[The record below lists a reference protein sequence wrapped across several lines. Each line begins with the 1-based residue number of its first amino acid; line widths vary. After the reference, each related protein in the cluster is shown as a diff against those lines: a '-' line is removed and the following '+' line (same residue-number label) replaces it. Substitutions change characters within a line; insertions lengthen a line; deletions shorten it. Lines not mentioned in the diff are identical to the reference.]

1 MKALTKQKLLTIVGM
16 VVGLFIAR
24 VQPGMPLWTTLAMI
38 GVLVII
44 PVFAILIS
52 SKYSSRIIKFGVLI
66 LGGGLVV
73 SLLLILFDG
82 IPNVGWGAFGWLI
95 IPAAVA
101 VWWPFPAARRLWKKA
116 QGVRGRGER
125 ISRRKDRWNN
135 CKSVI
140 PR

>member
-1 MKALTKQKLLTIVGM
+1 MKALTQQKLLTIVGM

-24 VQPGMPLWTTLAMI
+24 AQPGMPLWTTLAMI

-66 LGGGLVV
+66 LGGRLVV

-95 IPAAVA
+95 IPAAVD
-101 VWWPFPAARRLWKKA
+101 VWWPFPAARRLQEKA
-116 QGVRGRGER
+116 
-125 ISRRKDRWNN
+125 
-135 CKSVI
+135 
-140 PR
+140 

>member
-1 MKALTKQKLLTIVGM
+1 MKALTQQKLLTIMGM

-24 VQPGMPLWTTLAMI
+24 AQPGMPLWTTLAMI

-44 PVFAILIS
+44 LVFAILIS

-82 IPNVGWGAFGWLI
+82 IPNVGWGAFRWLI

-101 VWWPFPAARRLWKKA
+101 VWWPFPAARRLQEKA
-116 QGVRGRGER
+116 KGVAGE
-125 ISRRKDRWNN
+125 KNG
-135 CKSVI
+135 
-140 PR
+140 

>member
-1 MKALTKQKLLTIVGM
+1 
-16 VVGLFIAR
+16 
-24 VQPGMPLWTTLAMI
+24 MPLWTTLAMI

-52 SKYSSRIIKFGVLI
+52 SKYSSHIIKFGGLI

-95 IPAAVA
+95 IPGAVA

-116 QGVRGRGER
+116 QGVAGEE
-125 ISRRKDRWNN
+125 NG
-135 CKSVI
+135 
-140 PR
+140 

>member
-1 MKALTKQKLLTIVGM
+1 MKALTQQKLLTIVGM

-24 VQPGMPLWTTLAMI
+24 AQPGMPLWTTLAMI

-52 SKYSSRIIKFGVLI
+52 SKYSSHIIKFGVLI

-82 IPNVGWGAFGWLI
+82 IPNVGWGAIDQCDLADCRI
-95 IPAAVA
+95 DP
-101 VWWPFPAARRLWKKA
+101 LWYHL
-116 QGVRGRGER
+116 QWSGLLHVRE
-125 ISRRKDRWNN
+125 IL
-135 CKSVI
+135 
-140 PR
+140 